1 MRLLRMFT
9 MVIAFLAVSAVIQFS
24 SAAPDGERG
33 VVVVEG
39 VVMDNLPDGGVT
51 HHASL
56 RVGFVNYAAGVPDA
70 QVTLE
75 LLDGEGGTLAS
86 TVAIGGDPAG
96 GKSDVDG
103 MVAFDLRTMVP
114 HEGGMFMFRLTVDA
128 TGSAGSDHKVLNFS
142 ADCPP
147 DEDEGGGGGG
157 GGGGDEGGG
166 EVVGVAGAA
175 GAVAS
180 QPGFAG

>member
-86 TVAIGGDPAG
+86 SVAIGGDPAG

-128 TGSAGSDHKVLNFS
+128 TGSVGSDHKVLNFS
-142 ADCPP
+142 AECEGED
-147 DEDEGGGGGG
+147 DDEGEGGEGGE
-157 GGGGDEGGG
+157 GDEGG
-166 EVVGVAGAA
+166 EVVDVAGAA
-175 GAVAS
+175 GAVAG